1 MTVGVLILNRA
12 ECAGVYRHRTGGTMQ
27 PMKHAGIFA
36 PLLLALAVPPLSAN
50 EPNPGRLLWSFET
63 GG

>member
-1 MTVGVLILNRA
+1 MHPMTHVRIV
-12 ECAGVYRHRTGGTMQ
+12 V
-27 PMKHAGIFA
+27 
-36 PLLLALAVPPLSAN
+36 PLLLALAVLPLLAD

>member
-1 MTVGVLILNRA
+1 MTAGVLIPNRV
-12 ECAGVYRHRTGGTMQ
+12 EYAGVYRHQTGGTMY
-27 PMKHAGIFA
+27 PMKHARIFV
-36 PLLLALAVPPLSAN
+36 PLLLALAVLPLLAD